1 MCRVGEGQRLELT
14 ERVPCM
20 ANIICHHQ
28 GLSRGEDLGNGYDTH
43 ALLFLSVHT
52 PDLVHIHRG
61 LAVSVWI
68 PALEVL
74 LGSTHSGRPG
84 VGPASNEKGCEMRI
98 MPRRQSESSPSI
110 YLILLLQVS

>member
-14 ERVPCM
+14 DIVPCM

-28 GLSRGEDLGNGYDTH
+28 GLSRGEDLGNEYDTH

-84 VGPASNEKGCEMRI
+84 VGPASNEERMRGEDDAKAAKRI
-98 MPRRQSESSPSI
+98 ITFHLFS
-110 YLILLLQVS
+110 YCK